1 MKRKGGL
8 FMCLVGGLVGVLSCA
23 LKKMPDGE
31 LVSVEYTRS
40 GTMAGYV
47 YGVMWNVTPQA
58 HSC

>member
-1 MKRKGGL
+1 
-8 FMCLVGGLVGVLSCA
+8 MCLVGGLVGVLSCA